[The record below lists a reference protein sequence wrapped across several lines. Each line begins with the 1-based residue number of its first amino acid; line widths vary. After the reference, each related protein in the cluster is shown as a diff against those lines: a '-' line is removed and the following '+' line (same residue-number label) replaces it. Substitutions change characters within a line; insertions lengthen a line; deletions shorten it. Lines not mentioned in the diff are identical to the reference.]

1 MIICRNCAKVARYGK
16 PQQIEPISVRIP
28 DAIRMI
34 GVGRT
39 TIYQLIASGDL
50 EAAKVG
56 RSTVVFVASV
66 REYLSANR
74 RTLGHQVVSPAEDG
88 REQG

>member
-1 MIICRNCAKVARYGK
+1 MTACRNCAKVARYGK
-16 PQQIEPISVRIP
+16 PQQIDPISVRIP
-28 DAIRMI
+28 EAIRMI

-56 RSTVVFVASV
+56 RSTVVFVDSV
-66 REYLSANR
+66 RRYLSANR
-74 RTLGHQVVSPAEDG
+74 RSRGHQVVSSAEG
-88 REQG
+88 GKEQE

>member
-1 MIICRNCAKVARYGK
+1 MARYGK

-28 DAIRMI
+28 EAIRMI

-56 RSTVVFVASV
+56 RSTVVFVDSV
-66 REYLSANR
+66 RQYLSANR
-74 RTLGHQVVSPAEDG
+74 KPRRDKIIRPV
-88 REQG
+88 